1 MAYGTGKP
9 GISTAIFGT
18 GLVAGS
24 FAKDLAKN
32 MVVNSKT
39 GQKIIKG
46 IKSLGQKMIPQPD
59 VAIA

>member
-24 FAKDLAKN
+24 FAKKKKKN

-46 IKSLGQKMIPQPD
+46 IKSLGQKMIQ
-59 VAIA
+59 